1 MSCSKSNASCGG
13 GSLHFIG
20 WVILLVFGG
29 FVIASLPEIKRYIK
43 ISSM

>member
-1 MSCSKSNASCGG
+1 MSCSNSDESSCG
-13 GSLHFIG
+13 SSHFFL
-20 WVILLVFGG
+20 WILFLAAGV